1 VQNFIHDSLDSISQF
16 AATEDHGDNPK
27 SMTLSGCRREAN
39 FPLDAQH
46 RPQPAQSGILKP
58 RSQTAESTV
67 LLHDSQ
73 NEPPDMIGT
82 IILLVTTNAEGG
94 NADSVRQDKSAESTE
109 GKPFPFNGVRQA
121 GLSARVE

>member
-1 VQNFIHDSLDSISQF
+1 
-16 AATEDHGDNPK
+16 
-27 SMTLSGCRREAN
+27 MTLSGCRREAN
-39 FPLDAQH
+39 FPLDAQ
-46 RPQPAQSGILKP
+46 RQPEPAQCGILKP

-73 NEPPDMIGT
+73 NEPGGMTGT
-82 IILLVTTNAEGG
+82 IILLVTTNAERG
-94 NADSVRQDKSAESTE
+94 NADSIRMGKSAELAG